1 MEVLPNNTLINLRKN
16 KGLSQAVAAKK
27 IGISQSMLAMLEAG
41 YRKGSD
47 ETKVMIANYYGES
60 VESIFFNR
68 IITKCDKNGGEK

>member
-1 MEVLPNNTLINLRKN
+1 MPNNTLINLRKN

-68 IITKCDKNGGEK
+68 IITKRDKNGGEKWTN

>member
-47 ETKVMIANYYGES
+47 ETKVMI
-60 VESIFFNR
+60 FNR
-68 IITKCDKNGGEK
+68 IITKRDKNGGEK

>member
-60 VESIFFNR
+60 VESIFL
-68 IITKCDKNGGEK
+68 IV

>member
-1 MEVLPNNTLINLRKN
+1 MPNNTLINLRKN

-68 IITKCDKNGGEK
+68 IITKCDKNGGGK

>member
-68 IITKCDKNGGEK
+68 IITKRDKNGGEK

>member
-1 MEVLPNNTLINLRKN
+1 MPNNTLINLRKN

-68 IITKCDKNGGEK
+68 IITKCDKNGGGKWTN

>member
-1 MEVLPNNTLINLRKN
+1 MPNNTLINLRKN

-60 VESIFFNR
+60 GTVPCQVYTLNN
-68 IITKCDKNGGEK
+68 KN

>member
-68 IITKCDKNGGEK
+68 IITKRDKSGGEK

>member
-1 MEVLPNNTLINLRKN
+1 MPNNTLINLRKN

-68 IITKCDKNGGEK
+68 IITKRDKSGGEKWTN

>member
-60 VESIFFNR
+60 VESIFL
-68 IITKCDKNGGEK
+68 IA

>member
-1 MEVLPNNTLINLRKN
+1 MPNNTLINLRKN

-68 IITKCDKNGGEK
+68 IITKRDKSGGEK

>member
-1 MEVLPNNTLINLRKN
+1 MPNNTLINLRKN

-68 IITKCDKNGGEK
+68 IITNCDKNGGGK

>member
-68 IITKCDKNGGEK
+68 IITKCDKNGGGK

>member
-1 MEVLPNNTLINLRKN
+1 MPNNTLINLRKN

-60 VESIFFNR
+60 VESIFL
-68 IITKCDKNGGEK
+68 IA

>member
-1 MEVLPNNTLINLRKN
+1 MKVLPNNTLINLRKN

-68 IITKCDKNGGEK
+68 IITKCDKNGGGK

>member
-1 MEVLPNNTLINLRKN
+1 MPNNTLINLRKN

-68 IITKCDKNGGEK
+68 IITKCDKSGGEK

>member
-1 MEVLPNNTLINLRKN
+1 MPNNTLINLRKN

-68 IITKCDKNGGEK
+68 IITKRDKNGGEK